1 MLHSIRGRETKWA
14 GRSLEF
20 EYRAGLRPAVTRG
33 GGVRPAEMSHTAGIE
48 IVALTRSEEDCHT
61 S

>member
-1 MLHSIRGRETKWA
+1 MLHSIRGMETKWA
-14 GRSLEF
+14 GTSLKF

-33 GGVRPAEMSHTAGIE
+33 GGVHPAEMSHTAGIE
-48 IVALTRSEEDCHT
+48 IVALTRSEEDCPT